1 MLLRIAVCRNNLRTK
16 ARQTNLRTVESGYE
30 YNNKV
35 LRLPGNQARRE
46 WVHMTY
52 HGFKLII
59 GDFLAR
65 SVRGIPC
72 SPPRH
77 FHIQSL

>member
-1 MLLRIAVCRNNLRTK
+1 M
-16 ARQTNLRTVESGYE
+16 NLRTVESRYE
-30 YNNKV
+30 YKNKV
-35 LRLPGNQARRE
+35 PRLPGDQALRE

-72 SPPRH
+72 SPP
-77 FHIQSL
+77 SLCDIHGN

>member
-1 MLLRIAVCRNNLRTK
+1 MLK
-16 ARQTNLRTVESGYE
+16 D
-30 YNNKV
+30 
-35 LRLPGNQARRE
+35 QARRE

-72 SPPRH
+72 SPPFLFDIPRN
-77 FHIQSL
+77 L

>member
-1 MLLRIAVCRNNLRTK
+1 MI
-16 ARQTNLRTVESGYE
+16 LRTVESVYE
-30 YNNKV
+30 YKNKV
-35 LRLPGNQARRE
+35 LRILEDQARRE

-52 HGFKLII
+52 QGFKLII

-72 SPPRH
+72 SPPRLSD
-77 FHIQSL
+77 IQST

>member
-1 MLLRIAVCRNNLRTK
+1 MQRIAACRAALRTK
-16 ARQTNLRTVESGYE
+16 ARQTDLRTIESGYE
-30 YNNKV
+30 YKNKV
-35 LRLPGNQARRE
+35 LHSPGNQTRRE

-77 FHIQSL
+77 LHIQSL